1 MNSVKI
7 SAVILTLNEEKN
19 IGRCIDSI
27 QEVADEILVVDSFS
41 NDQTGEICKTKGARF
56 VQNKF
61 EGFIEQETFATNQA
75 TYDYLLILDADEAL
89 SGELKKSISEV
100 KLNWKYDAYSY
111 SRLSQYCGKWIY
123 HCGWYPDKKTRLINR
138 KKGNWKGENPH
149 HKFELRQ
156 GGKIKHLKGDLF
168 HYAFLSI
175 SEHVITA
182 NKYSDVAAREVIKKN
197 RNVNFLVHV
206 VLNPFYTF
214 INKYFFK
221 LGVLDGYYGFIICI
235 VSSFANFLK
244 YSKAFQ
250 LSRNLKSSQVAIK

>member
-41 NDQTGEICKTKGARF
+41 NDRTEQICKTKGVRF
-56 VQNKF
+56 IQNKF

-75 TYDYLLILDADEAL
+75 TYDYLLVLDADEAL
-89 SGELKKSISEV
+89 SEELKKAINEV
-100 KLNWKYDAYSY
+100 KLNWEYDAYSY
-111 SRLSQYCGKWIY
+111 SRLSQYCGEWIY
-123 HCGWYPDKKTRLINR
+123 HCGWYPDKKTRLIDR
-138 KKGNWKGENPH
+138 KKGSWQGENPH

-156 GGKIKHLKGDLF
+156 GGEIKHLSGDLF

-175 SEHVITA
+175 NEHILTA
-182 NKYSDVAAREVIKKN
+182 NKYSDVAALEILKKKKK
-197 RNVNFLVHV
+197 VSFTIHV

-221 LGVLDGYYGFIICI
+221 LGILDGYHGFFICI
-235 VSSFANFLK
+235 ISSFANFLK

-250 LSRNLKSSQVAIK
+250 LSKKLVRPKY